1 MSSPLD
7 PAQRSSPPVDPK
19 SVPLP
24 YGFILSADK
33 RTAEKVFK
41 YKGQELKITVHFPSS
56 VKTGNARNMR
66 LKEFNQA
73 LLEKIGSFVI
83 DQGLGTKKKEGL
95 LNSISFEYKGK
106 KLKAF
111 KKHFQGSSQT
121 KEIQIDAY
129 LRQTVDK
136 ASKIAM
142 DTNLT
147 PQEKTNKKEKN
158 LRKKQDLEGIVKH
171 WKRIHLTP
179 QEMRDREEEMR
190 SRET

>member
-1 MSSPLD
+1 MSTPLD
-7 PAQRSSPPVDPK
+7 PSQRSSP
-19 SVPLP
+19 LA
-24 YGFILSADK
+24 YGFILSSD
-33 RTAEKVFK
+33 RRSAEKFFK
-41 YKGQELKITVHFPSS
+41 YKGQDLKITVHFPSS
-56 VKTGNARNMR
+56 VKTDTARNIR
-66 LKEFNQA
+66 LKEFNQT

-95 LNSISFEYKGK
+95 LNSISFDYKGK

-111 KKHFQGSSQT
+111 KKHFQGTNQS
-121 KEIQIDAY
+121 KEIQIEAY
-129 LRQTVDK
+129 LRHTVDK
-136 ASKIAM
+136 ASKIAT
-142 DTNLT
+142 DANLT
-147 PQEKTNKKEKN
+147 PQEKTKKKEKN